1 VTNAFVW
8 AGSELAVWRRVS
20 FLQFFPLS
28 LSPHTLSLSKYFGT
42 FRTSLRIMA
51 DTEPAPAPAAKGKAA
66 KPKAFDASKFPEPPF
81 FAERLRL
88 WEEAKLTQKAIEEV
102 PIKVTLKDGK
112 EIDAV
117 AGKTTPLEIAK
128 KLSQSLGKKA
138 ISASVNG
145 KEWDIWRPLES
156 DSTLEI
162 HTFEDEKGQ
171 HTFWHS
177 SAHIL
182 GQGRL
187 VSVFI
192 FFTFS
197 HNGIPS

>member
-1 VTNAFVW
+1 
-8 AGSELAVWRRVS
+8 
-20 FLQFFPLS
+20 
-28 LSPHTLSLSKYFGT
+28 
-42 FRTSLRIMA
+42 M
-51 DTEPAPAPAAKGKAA
+51 
-66 KPKAFDASKFPEPPF
+66 
-81 FAERLRL
+81 
-88 WEEAKLTQKAIEEV
+88 TQKPIEEV

-112 EIDAV
+112 EIEAV

-145 KEWDIWRPLES
+145 KEWDIWRPLEA

-182 GQGRL
+182 GQGIL
-187 VSVFI
+187 S
-192 FFTFS
+192 FS
-197 HNGIPS
+197 FLS